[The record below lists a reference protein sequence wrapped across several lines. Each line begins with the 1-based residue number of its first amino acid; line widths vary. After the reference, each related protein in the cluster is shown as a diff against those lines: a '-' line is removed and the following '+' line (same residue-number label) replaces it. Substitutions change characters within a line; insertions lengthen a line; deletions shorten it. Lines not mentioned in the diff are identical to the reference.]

1 MGVYIARTSRYR
13 QQTINRLQRRLF
25 KRR

>member
-1 MGVYIARTSRYR
+1 MGVYIAKTSRYR

-25 KRR
+25 